1 MYCEFPPLRCSTSLV
16 TFSIPLP
23 PSHYNGLNNPKL
35 CIVTGSDCVSA
46 PNCYK
51 KEQQLIPYFK
61 VKEKVDIDAVKN
73 LDEVGHSL
81 KPFVRG
87 SHLVSCITFRS
98 RVASCGPRGGRNNN
112 NCGLMEFV
120 NIVIPKV
127 LIFVNVSL
135 YRP

>member
-1 MYCEFPPLRCSTSLV
+1 MFVCCECCVFSGRGLGDGLITRPEESYRMWRVVMRDQETSNSRRLKPLDSL
-16 TFSIPLP
+16 
-23 PSHYNGLNNPKL
+23 K
-35 CIVTGSDCVSA
+35 
-46 PNCYK
+46 
-51 KEQQLIPYFK
+51 
-61 VKEKVDIDAVKN
+61 
-73 LDEVGHSL
+73 HSL

-87 SHLVSCITFRS
+87 SHLVSSITLDQ
-98 RVASCGPRGGRNNN
+98 VWASCGPRGGRNNN